1 MIYDYFIPRKSFSKI
16 SHETS
21 GIGNLPNNFPRK
33 EIADK
38 KIGYNLPF
46 KNKNKK
52 IGYNFTQQLDEVKH
66 VHLCQT
72 YSNWAKSHVKTQ
84 ERFGFSRDVS

>member
-1 MIYDYFIPRKSFSKI
+1 MTTLYLERIFTKI

-38 KIGYNLPF
+38 KV
-46 KNKNKK
+46 
-52 IGYNFTQQLDEVKH
+52 GYNFPLKKKKRLVTISPD
-66 VHLCQT
+66 
-72 YSNWAKSHVKTQ
+72 S
-84 ERFGFSRDVS
+84 